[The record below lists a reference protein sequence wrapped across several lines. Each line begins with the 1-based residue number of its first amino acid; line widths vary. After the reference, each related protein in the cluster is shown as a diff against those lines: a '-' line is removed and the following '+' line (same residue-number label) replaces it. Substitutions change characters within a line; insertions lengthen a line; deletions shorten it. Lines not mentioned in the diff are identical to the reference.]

1 MYLVKAGD
9 VLNLVSTVTVMRN
22 LGMLFSRDIL
32 NLKSNNEP
40 LLSTFFLFF
49 EAWLLDQFVPGSL

>member
-9 VLNLVSTVTVMRN
+9 VLNLVSTVTVTRN

-32 NLKSNNEP
+32 NLKNNNEP
-40 LLSTFFLFF
+40 LLPTFFLFF
-49 EAWLLDQFVPGSL
+49 ETWLLDQFVPGSL